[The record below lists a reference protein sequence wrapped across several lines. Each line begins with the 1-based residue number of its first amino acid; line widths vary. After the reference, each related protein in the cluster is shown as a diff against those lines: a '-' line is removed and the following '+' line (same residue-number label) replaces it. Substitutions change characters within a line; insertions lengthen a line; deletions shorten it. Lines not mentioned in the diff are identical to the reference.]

1 MADPARLSIPAP
13 AKINLYLHVTG
24 KRPDGYHLLDS
35 LIAFAGIQDRVSV
48 APADGVSLTIEGP
61 YGDDLKGTQDDN
73 LVLKAARLLGAAAGI
88 EAGADIRLDKRL
100 PVASGI
106 GGGSADAAAALT
118 GLSELWGVARA
129 GGGAG
134 GGAGG
139 PDLKKLALELGA
151 DVPVCLFGSAAF
163 IGGIGEEIDRSPTL
177 PPAWLVLV
185 NPGAVLSTP
194 EVFAAREGEF
204 SEPARFDGA
213 PESARALADILAQ
226 RGNDLTAAAISL
238 RPAIGDV
245 LKVLEAA
252 DECLL
257 ARMSGSG
264 ATCFGLFDDAGGAAR
279 AAAVISQG
287 RPEWWVR
294 AAPLLDETRTLR
306 T

>member
-1 MADPARLSIPAP
+1 MMADPARLSIPAP
-13 AKINLYLHVTG
+13 AKINLYLHLTG
-24 KRPDGYHLLDS
+24 KRSDGYHLLDS
-35 LIAFAGIQDRVSV
+35 LIAFAGIHDRVLV
-48 APADGVSLTIEGP
+48 APADGLNLTIEGP
-61 YGDDLKGTQDDN
+61 FGADLQGTQTDN
-73 LVLKAARLLGAAAGI
+73 LVLKAARRLADSAGT

-118 GLSELWGVARA
+118 GLSELWGVAR
-129 GGGAG
+129 GGGG
-134 GGAGG
+134 VDG
-139 PDLKKLALELGA
+139 PDMEKLALDLGA

-163 IGGIGEEIDRSPTL
+163 IGGIGEEIARSPAL

-185 NPGAVLSTP
+185 HPGVSLSTP
-194 EVFAAREGEF
+194 EVFAAREGGF
-204 SEPARFDGA
+204 SEPARFDDA
-213 PESARALADILAQ
+213 PESAQALAYILAG
-226 RGNDLTAAAISL
+226 RGNDLTAAAIGL
-238 RPAIGDV
+238 QPAIGDA

-279 AAAVISQG
+279 AAAIMSQN
-287 RPEWWVR
+287 RPQWWVR
-294 AAPLLDETRTLR
+294 ATPLLDDTRTLR

>member
-1 MADPARLSIPAP
+1 MMADPAILSIPAP

-61 YGDDLKGTQDDN
+61 YGDDLKGTQADN
-73 LVLKAARLLGAAAGI
+73 LVLRAARHLGAAAGT

-118 GLSELWGVARA
+118 GLSELWGVD
-129 GGGAG
+129 
-134 GGAGG
+134 GAGG
-139 PDLKKLALELGA
+139 PDLEKLALDLGA
-151 DVPVCLFGSAAF
+151 DVPACLFGSAAF
-163 IGGIGEEIDRSPTL
+163 IGGIGEEIARSPAL

-185 NPGAVLSTP
+185 NPGAALSTP
-194 EVFAAREGEF
+194 EVYAAREGEF
-204 SEPARFDGA
+204 SQPARFDDA
-213 PESARALADILAQ
+213 PESAQALADILAG
-226 RGNDLTAAAISL
+226 RGNDLTAAAIRL

-245 LKVLEAA
+245 LKALEAA

-279 AAAVISQG
+279 AAAMISQG
-287 RPEWWVR
+287 HPEWWVR

>member
-1 MADPARLSIPAP
+1 MMADPAPPSIPAP

-73 LVLKAARLLGAAAGI
+73 LVLKAARRLGAAAGT

-118 GLSELWGVARA
+118 GLSELWGVD
-129 GGGAG
+129 
-134 GGAGG
+134 GAGG
-139 PDLKKLALELGA
+139 PDLEKLALELGA
-151 DVPVCLFGSAAF
+151 DVPACLFGSAAF
-163 IGGIGEEIDRSPTL
+163 IGGIGEEIDRSPAL

-213 PESARALADILAQ
+213 PESARALADILAR

-245 LKVLEAA
+245 VKVLEAA

>member
-1 MADPARLSIPAP
+1 MMADPALLSIPAP

-24 KRPDGYHLLDS
+24 NRPDGYHLLDS
-35 LIAFAGIQDRVSV
+35 LIAFAGIHDRVSV
-48 APADGVSLTIEGP
+48 APADGLSLTIEGP
-61 YGDDLKGTQDDN
+61 YGDDLKGKETDN
-73 LVLKAARLLGAAAGI
+73 LVLKAARHLGAAAGT

-118 GLSELWGVARA
+118 GLSELWGVD
-129 GGGAG
+129 
-134 GGAGG
+134 GAGG
-139 PDLKKLALELGA
+139 PDLEKLALDLGA

-163 IGGIGEEIDRSPTL
+163 IGGIGEEIARSPAL

-185 NPGAVLSTP
+185 HPGVALSTP

-204 SEPARFDGA
+204 SEPARFDNA
-213 PESARALADILAQ
+213 PESAQALADILAG

-245 LKVLEAA
+245 LKALEAA

-279 AAAVISQG
+279 AAAVMSQN

-294 AAPLLDETRTLR
+294 AAPLLDDTRTLR
-306 T
+306 A